1 MAFTSFPSVP
11 AANGTGAVAPR
22 PVIVPVTKVDW
33 QPPNGAYTFR
43 LECGHV
49 VDDGEPCD
57 VPPPMFAGRLEVA
70 CLQCTYAAIDE
81 YAHDAGRRGVQAIDA
96 GLTPLN
102 MANALAHNEWSAAT
116 TENPVDPITHAVI
129 AAKLFQ
135 HTLDAVPLQQRA
147 RIDMK
152 DLLDVMIQQIRGEL

>member
-1 MAFTSFPSVP
+1 MAGTSFPSAP
-11 AANGTGAVAPR
+11 AANGTGA
-22 PVIVPVTKVDW
+22 
-33 QPPNGAYTFR
+33 
-43 LECGHV
+43 
-49 VDDGEPCD
+49 
-57 VPPPMFAGRLEVA
+57 M
-70 CLQCTYAAIDE
+70 
-81 YAHDAGRRGVQAIDA
+81 
-96 GLTPLN
+96 TPLN

-135 HTLDAVPLQQRA
+135 HTLDAVPLQQRV